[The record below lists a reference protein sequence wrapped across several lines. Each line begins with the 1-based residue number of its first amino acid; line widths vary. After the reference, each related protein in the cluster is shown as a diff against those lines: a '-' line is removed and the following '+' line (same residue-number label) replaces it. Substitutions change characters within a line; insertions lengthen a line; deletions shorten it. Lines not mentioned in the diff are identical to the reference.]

1 MADTRPDIILE
12 AGVQTDLYAELN
24 AQAGYPAVTVG
35 TQLAMQNK
43 SGSVVELTAKATA
56 PDNSDGSTLVYPYE
70 FMSNDSGDAGAWAFS
85 INNAAINVR
94 VM

>member
-12 AGVQTDLYAELN
+12 AGVQTDLYAALN
-24 AQAGYPAVTVG
+24 AQVGYPAVTVG

-56 PDNSDGSTLVYPYE
+56 PTNSDGSLLVKPFE
-70 FMSNDSGDAGAWAFS
+70 IATNDSGDAGAWAFS
-85 INNAAINVR
+85 LNKAVINVR
-94 VM
+94 VA

>member
-12 AGVQTDLYAELN
+12 AGVQTDLYAALN

-35 TQLAMQNK
+35 TKLAMQNK

-56 PDNSDGSTLVYPYE
+56 PTNSDGSLLVEPFE
-70 FMSNDSGDAGAWAFS
+70 IATNDSGDSGAWAFS
-85 INNAAINVR
+85 LNKAVINVR
-94 VM
+94 VA